1 MNISIKKALPI
12 LFLLLLQGKSALS
25 ASNIDAQILE
35 MANQQNKKLPI
46 MVNGYTRLDTV
57 IPGPGAKFTY
67 TYTIL
72 TLSSKDVN
80 ETSKQR
86 FNAEMQPF
94 LKNQVCSH
102 PDYKALI
109 SNKVVVGFYYR
120 TVDWVSISRIEISP
134 NDCGF

>member
-1 MNISIKKALPI
+1 MNISLKEAFLIV
-12 LFLLLLQGKSALS
+12 FLLLLQGKPATS
-25 ASNIDAQILE
+25 ASNVDAEILE

-57 IPGPGAKFTY
+57 IPGPGTKFTY

-80 ETSKQR
+80 EASKQR

-109 SNKVVVGFYYR
+109 SNKVIVGFYYR
-120 TVDWVSISRIEISP
+120 TVDGASISRIEISP
-134 NDCGF
+134 NNCGF

>member
-1 MNISIKKALPI
+1 
-12 LFLLLLQGKSALS
+12 
-25 ASNIDAQILE
+25 
-35 MANQQNKKLPI
+35 
-46 MVNGYTRLDTV
+46 
-57 IPGPGAKFTY
+57 
-67 TYTIL
+67 
-72 TLSSKDVN
+72 
-80 ETSKQR
+80 
-86 FNAEMQPF
+86 MQPF

>member
-1 MNISIKKALPI
+1 MYTSIKEAFLI
-12 LFLLLLQGKSALS
+12 VFLLLLQGKPAIS
-25 ASNIDAQILE
+25 ASNVDAEILE

-80 ETSKQR
+80 EASKQR
-86 FNAEMQPF
+86 FNDEMQPF

-109 SNKVVVGFYYR
+109 SNKVIVGFYYR
-120 TVDWVSISRIEISP
+120 TVDGISISRIEISP
-134 NDCGF
+134 NNCGF